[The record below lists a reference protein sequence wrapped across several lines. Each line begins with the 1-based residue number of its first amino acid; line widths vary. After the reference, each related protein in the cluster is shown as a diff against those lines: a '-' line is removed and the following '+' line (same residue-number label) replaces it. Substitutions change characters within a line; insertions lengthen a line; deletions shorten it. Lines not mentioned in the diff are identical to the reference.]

1 MSFATEQIELSMCSP
16 ETGLPLT
23 ANVYTLEGVNEVDG
37 TPRKMS
43 IGQLVMAICLQRAAA
58 LEEQVVQLM
67 DSINQNTMLLNGLTE
82 VETQLVA
89 VGTGGEINMRT
100 TFSYDGA
107 NVSYYDFLTKTEE
120 NGGAGITGLPSLP
133 DNGKWGYNAVQ
144 QAITA
149 IEDKMDSLN
158 TISQDTLIQLQS
170 LTTKRDQTYDL
181 VSNVLKSFH
190 TVLVGNANNL

>member
-1 MSFATEQIELSMCSP
+1 MSFSTEQIELSMCSP

-43 IGQLVMAICLQRAAA
+43 IGQLVLAICLQRAAA

-133 DNGKWGYNAVQ
+133 GQFQRCHTPGKPQGESTSRLPY
-144 QAITA
+144 TA
-149 IEDKMDSLN
+149 GS
-158 TISQDTLIQLQS
+158 
-170 LTTKRDQTYDL
+170 
-181 VSNVLKSFH
+181 
-190 TVLVGNANNL
+190 

>member
-1 MSFATEQIELSMCSP
+1 MSFSTEQIELSMCSP

-43 IGQLVMAICLQRAAA
+43 IGQLVLAICLQRAAA

-107 NVSYYDFLTKTEE
+107 NVSYYDFLTMAQYGIGLDFGPNKPEAVWINSE
-120 NGGAGITGLPSLP
+120 NVFVEIKY
-133 DNGKWGYNAVQ
+133 DDF
-144 QAITA
+144 ITA
-149 IEDKMDSLN
+149 IEAKMDERNSF
-158 TISQDTLIQLQS
+158 SQ
-170 LTTKRDQTYDL
+170 
-181 VSNVLKSFH
+181 
-190 TVLVGNANNL
+190 